1 MPYKRDISNEFDDSV
16 WLDLFAP
23 LHYAPDTDIA
33 DRVAR
38 LLDYLSLELENGG
51 AMGATNVGVSIE
63 NALRLIFPF
72 TRFGRAC
79 MILFLVSLGKDFP
92 AKPDTLAMVS
102 EAMKRT
108 RAALERASVEHAK
121 PQRKHSR
128 RRK

>member
-1 MPYKRDISNEFDDSV
+1 MPHKRDHSQQFDDSA

-23 LHYAPDTDIA
+23 LHYARDTSVA

-38 LLDYLSLELENGG
+38 LLDYLLLELEDGP
-51 AMGATNVGVSIE
+51 MGVTNVALSIE

-72 TRFGRAC
+72 TAIGKTC

-92 AKPDTLAMVS
+92 AKPDTFAMLS

-108 RAALERASVEHAK
+108 KVALERGPIRVK
-121 PQRKHSR
+121 QRGRQSR
-128 RRK
+128 RK